1 MPAALPDFLR
11 KRQSLSSWRAIR
23 LFTPVPSRDHQ
34 CSTTVWEALAGSIGF
49 LGICFLVWH
58 GIRHSSSDPFCQEQD
73 SNSLLRV
80 SPSALWVGSHGGTQ
94 RKQTVT
100 HPASTVPGWGG
111 GGGALRCWGCGVGLA
126 PWSLTPHQALGE
138 EQSRAVL
145 LLFFT
150 LCLNTHRIK
159 IRNWSQSGKH
169 SEG

>member
-111 GGGALRCWGCGVGLA
+111 GRWGFEMLGLWGGAGAVVSNTPPGPRRGAISRCFA
-126 PWSLTPHQALGE
+126 S
-138 EQSRAVL
+138 VL
-145 LLFFT
+145 YVVF
-150 LCLNTHRIK
+150 
-159 IRNWSQSGKH
+159 KH
-169 SEG
+169 TQNQN